1 MPFFNKRVLMINDQF
16 NYLSSGGHWRT
27 INLAE
32 GLNYLKYDVWLA
44 TPHLKFHIKELKK
57 INVSNLIQKYNNNI
71 INHLLN
77 AVLPFRY
84 ALEKTKYKFVY
95 LQLPMPIT
103 KGFCEFIF
111 KFKFTPTVLDFGDL
125 WGYKSY
131 ESIFATL
138 HEAIASIIVKNATIV
153 TAASNELANYLKRLS
168 KRNVYV
174 LNNSVDCINVFNPAL
189 YPFDREKFGIPKEKL
204 VIIYSGT
211 ISKSKGVHNIVRVA
225 ENIPKDLLKELLF
238 FIVGDGPYLNE
249 MKINVKKL
257 GLSNSF
263 YFTGF
268 VPREEIPKY
277 LKLANLGIVSPSPIR
292 GGLIKLAEYMAMG
305 IIPIV
310 PPNSWPTEHIKNG
323 TNGLVARIEE
333 YPVILDKLYNNKEQ
347 IYKMSKEARTYAID
361 NFDIRKVAEK
371 LIEYL
376 SKNGY

>member
-1 MPFFNKRVLMINDQF
+1 MINDQF

-138 HEAIASIIVKNATIV
+138 HEAIASIIVQNATIV
-153 TAASNELANYLKRLS
+153 TVASNELANYLKRLS

-174 LNNSVDCINVFNPAL
+174 LNNSVDCINEFNPDL
-189 YPFDREKFGIPKEKL
+189 YSFDREKFGIPKEKL

-268 VPREEIPKY
+268 VLREEIPKY
-277 LKLANLGIVSPSPIR
+277 LKIANLGIVSPSPIR

-310 PPNSWPTEHIKNG
+310 PPNSWPAEHIKHGING
-323 TNGLVARIEE
+323 FIAKIEE
-333 YPVILDKLYNNKEQ
+333 YSDILNKLNKEQ
-347 IYKMSKEARTYAID
+347 IYEMSKEARIYAIN
-361 NFDIRKVAEK
+361 NFDIRNVAK
-371 LIEYL
+371 RLINYL
-376 SKNGY
+376 SENGY

>member
-1 MPFFNKRVLMINDQF
+1 MSSFNKRILMINDQF

-32 GLNYLKYDVWLA
+32 GLSYLKYDVWLA
-44 TPHLKFHIKELKK
+44 TPNLKFHVKELKK
-57 INVSNLIQKYNNNI
+57 INVLNLMQKYNNNI
-71 INHLLN
+71 INHLVN
-77 AVLPFRY
+77 AFLPFKY

-103 KGFCEFIF
+103 KGVCEFIF
-111 KFKFTPTVLDFGDL
+111 KFRFTPTVLDFGDL
-125 WGYKSY
+125 WGYKSS
-131 ESIFATL
+131 ESLFATL
-138 HEAIASIIVKNATIV
+138 HEALASIIVQNANIV
-153 TAASNELANYLKRLS
+153 TAASYELANYLKRLS

-174 LNNSVDCINVFNPAL
+174 LNNSVDCINVFNPDL
-189 YPFDREKFGIPKEKL
+189 YSFNREKFSISKEKL

-238 FIVGDGPYLNE
+238 LVVGDGPYLNE

-268 VPREEIPKY
+268 VSREEIPKY
-277 LKLANLGIVSPSPIR
+277 LKIANLGIVSPSPIR
-292 GGLIKLAEYMAMG
+292 GGLIKLAEYMAMR

-310 PPNSWPTEHIKNG
+310 PPNSWPAEHIKHGING
-323 TNGLVARIEE
+323 FVARIEE
-333 YPVILDKLYNNKEQ
+333 YSDIFNKLNKEQ
-347 IYKMSKEARTYAID
+347 IYEMSKEARIYAIN
-361 NFDIRKVAEK
+361 NFDIRNVAK
-371 LIEYL
+371 RLIDYL
-376 SKNGY
+376 SENG

>member
-1 MPFFNKRVLMINDQF
+1 MLNDQF

-32 GLNYLKYDVWLA
+32 GLSYLKYDVWLA
-44 TPHLKFHIKELKK
+44 TPYLKFHIKELKK

-71 INHLLN
+71 LLHLVN
-77 AVLPFRY
+77 AFLPIRYVLER
-84 ALEKTKYKFVY
+84 TKYKFIY

-103 KGFCEFIF
+103 KGLCEFTF
-111 KFKFTPTVLDFGDL
+111 KFKLTPTVLDFGDL

-138 HEAIASIIVKNATIV
+138 HEAIASITVQNATIV
-153 TAASNELANYLKRLS
+153 TAASNELANYLERLS
-168 KRNVYV
+168 KRSVYV
-174 LNNSVDCINVFNPAL
+174 LNNSVDCINVFNPNL
-189 YPFDREKFGIPKEKL
+189 YSFDREKVGIPKEKL

-211 ISKSKGVHNIVRVA
+211 ISKSKGVHNIIHVA
-225 ENIPKDLLKELLF
+225 EIIPKELLKELLF
-238 FIVGDGPYLNE
+238 LIVGEGPYLNE

-268 VPREEIPKY
+268 VPRKEIPKY

-305 IIPIV
+305 IIPLV
-310 PPNSWPTEHIKNG
+310 PPNSWPTEHIKHGING
-323 TNGLVARIEE
+323 IVARIEE
-333 YPVILDKLYNNKEQ
+333 YPVILDRIYNNKEQ
-347 IYKMSKEARTYAID
+347 IYKISKEARIYAIN
-361 NFDIRKVAEK
+361 NFDIRNVAKK
-371 LIEYL
+371 LLDYL
-376 SKNGY
+376 SENGY

>member
-1 MPFFNKRVLMINDQF
+1 MSSSNKRVLMINDQF

-32 GLNYLKYDVWLA
+32 GLSYLKYDVWLA
-44 TPHLKFHIKELKK
+44 TPYLKFHVKELKK
-57 INVSNLIQKYNNNI
+57 INVLNLTQKYNNNI
-71 INHLLN
+71 LNYLAN
-77 AVLPFRY
+77 AVLLFKY
-84 ALEKTKYKFVY
+84 TLEKTKYKFAY
-95 LQLPMPIT
+95 LQLPIPIT
-103 KGFCEFIF
+103 KGLCEFTF
-111 KFKFTPTVLDFGDL
+111 KLRFTPTVLDFGDL

-138 HEAIASIIVKNATIV
+138 HERIASIIVQNATIV

-174 LNNSVDCINVFNPAL
+174 LNNSVDCINVFNPDL
-189 YPFDREKFGIPKEKL
+189 YSFDREKFGIPKEKL

-225 ENIPKDLLKELLF
+225 ENISKDLLKELLF

-249 MKINVKKL
+249 MKINIKKL

-268 VPREEIPKY
+268 VPREDIPKY

-310 PPNSWPTEHIKNG
+310 PPNSWPTEHIKHGING
-323 TNGLVARIEE
+323 FVVKIEE
-333 YPVILDKLYNNKEQ
+333 YSDILNKLNKEQ
-347 IYKMSKEARTYAID
+347 IYEMSKEARIYAIN
-361 NFDIRKVAEK
+361 NFDIRNVAK
-371 LIEYL
+371 RLIDYL
-376 SKNGY
+376 SENGYQ